1 MRRVPYK
8 DERGRWYIVE
18 LPDEV
23 PDSQASM
30 GIPVGP
36 PDVVDHLNLPEPFA
50 TTLHN
55 QLFERG
61 LLTAQDVRHKTGSLQ
76 GAIAAA
82 MMVDVAR
89 IHEAYV
95 YLETAQEN

>member
-1 MRRVPYK
+1 M
-8 DERGRWYIVE
+8 VE
-18 LPDEV
+18 LPD
-23 PDSQASM
+23 DLSDDKAHL
-30 GIPVGP
+30 GIPIGP
-36 PDVVDHLNLPEPFA
+36 PDVVDHLSLPEPFA

-61 LLTAQDVRHKTGSLQ
+61 LLTAQDVRHKPGALQ

-82 MMVDVAR
+82 MMVDVAK

-95 YLETAQEN
+95 YLESAQES